1 MLHFLR
7 FLLRIKGNVVRIKS
21 MKTPRWTRLIDF
33 LQREMA
39 LPTSAINFG
48 LKHCE
53 EQVNLLPVVLW
64 QYGLVSLEQ
73 LDRIFEWMEASH
85 G

>member
-1 MLHFLR
+1 
-7 FLLRIKGNVVRIKS
+7 
-21 MKTPRWTRLIDF
+21 MKKPRWTQLIDF

-39 LPTSAINFG
+39 LPTSAINLG
-48 LKHCE
+48 LKQCQ

>member
-1 MLHFLR
+1 M
-7 FLLRIKGNVVRIKS
+7 VVIGI

-39 LPTSAINFG
+39 LPTAAIDFG
-48 LKHCE
+48 LKHCD

-73 LDRIFEWMEASH
+73 LDRIFDWLEASQP
-85 G
+85 

>member
-1 MLHFLR
+1 
-7 FLLRIKGNVVRIKS
+7 
-21 MKTPRWTRLIDF
+21 MKKPRWTQLIDF

-48 LKHCE
+48 LKQCDE
-53 EQVNLLPVVLW
+53 KVNLLPVVLW

-85 G
+85 S